1 MQLKKILFLV
11 IFFGTATFDQAQWT
25 TAFHISNPLL

>member
-11 IFFGTATFDQAQWT
+11 IFFGTATFVQAQWT
-25 TAFHISNPLL
+25 TAF